1 MEVEHSKAHWKSI
14 WWPETESDES
24 EEEEEE
30 ERAEQISEGKIDLEE
45 GEKIRNWEVEFW
57 F

>member
-30 ERAEQISEGKIDLEE
+30 EKAEQISEGKIDLEE
-45 GEKIRNWEVEFW
+45 GGEDQEMGG
-57 F
+57 